1 MLTFPVGHRSTPCE
15 LVQSLASLL
24 RPAFVAANGGCGF
37 QNDMVKK
44 WLVNAG
50 ETWKKTEKW
59 LVNAGETW
67 DYIYIYLDTYYIMG
81 EVSIDGGSPISGWFI
96 SM

>member
-1 MLTFPVGHRSTPCE
+1 
-15 LVQSLASLL
+15 VQSLASLL

-67 DYIYIYLDTYYIMG
+67 DYIYI
-81 EVSIDGGSPISGWFI
+81 
-96 SM
+96 